1 MFEWF
6 FFPDEISKA
15 FAVLLVFASF
25 FTSALTAA
33 MGLGGG
39 VALLAIMGTGMP
51 VASVLPVHAIV
62 QLGSNLGR
70 TVIQFKYIVWPLALW
85 FFIGSIIGVALGG
98 PVVLHIPDAV
108 AKLLLAAFILWS
120 VFGSKIKPAS
130 SISKTYFIVGG
141 ALTSFASM
149 IVGAAGPMVAAL
161 IASKGYT
168 KQTLVATHSVC
179 MVLQHG
185 LKILV
190 FGALGFAFAQW
201 TPMLIAMIAS
211 GVVGTYIG
219 TRLLDNLPEKVFKT
233 GFRVTMLLL
242 SAHMIWGVFKS
253 YWV

>member
-6 FFPDEISKA
+6 SFPDEISRT
-15 FAVLLVFASF
+15 FAIVLIFASF
-25 FTSALTAA
+25 LTSALTAA

-39 VALLAIMGTGMP
+39 VALLALMGIGMP

-70 TVIQFKYIVWPLALW
+70 TFIQFKYIVWPLVLW
-85 FFIGSIIGVALGG
+85 FLLGSIVGVAMGG
-98 PVVLHIPDAV
+98 PVVMHIPDTF
-108 AKLLLAAFILWS
+108 AKLLLATFILWS
-120 VFGSKIKPAS
+120 VFGAKIKPAS
-130 SISKTYFIVGG
+130 SVSKSYFILGG

-179 MVLQHG
+179 MVFQHG

-201 TPMLIAMIAS
+201 MPMLIAMIAS
-211 GVVGTYIG
+211 GLAGTYVG
-219 TRLLDNLPEKVFKT
+219 TRLLDNLPDHIFRL
-233 GFRVTMLLL
+233 GFRITMMLL
-242 SAHMIWGVFKS
+242 SMQMIWGAFKS
-253 YWV
+253 FWA

>member
-6 FFPDEISKA
+6 FFPDEISKT
-15 FAVLLVFASF
+15 FAIVLVFASF

-39 VALLAIMGTGMP
+39 VALLALMGTGMP

-70 TVIQFKYIVWPLALW
+70 TFIQFKYIVWPLVLW
-85 FFIGSIIGVALGG
+85 FVLGSIVGVAMGG
-98 PVVLHIPDAV
+98 PVVMHIPDTF

-120 VFGSKIKPAS
+120 VFGTKIKPGS
-130 SISKTYFIVGG
+130 SISKTYFIIGG

-149 IVGAAGPMVAAL
+149 IIGAAGPMVAAL

-168 KQTLVATHSVC
+168 KQPLIATHSVC
-179 MVLQHG
+179 MVFQHG

-201 TPMLIAMIAS
+201 APMLIAMVAS
-211 GVVGTYIG
+211 GSVGTYVG
-219 TRLLDNLPEKVFKT
+219 TRLLDNLPDKIFKL

-242 SAHMIWGVFKS
+242 SLHMIWGALKS
-253 YWV
+253 FFY

>member
-6 FFPDEISKA
+6 SFPDEISRT
-15 FAVLLVFASF
+15 FAIVLIFASF
-25 FTSALTAA
+25 LTSALAAA

-39 VALLAIMGTGMP
+39 VALLALMGIGMP

-70 TVIQFKYIVWPLALW
+70 TFIQFKYIVWPLVLW
-85 FFIGSIIGVALGG
+85 FLLGSIVGVAMGG
-98 PVVLHIPDAV
+98 PVVMHIPDTF

-120 VFGSKIKPAS
+120 VFGAKIKPAS
-130 SISKTYFIVGG
+130 SVSKSYFILGG

-179 MVLQHG
+179 MVFQHG

-201 TPMLIAMIAS
+201 MPMLIAMIAS
-211 GVVGTYIG
+211 GLAGTYVG
-219 TRLLDNLPEKVFKT
+219 TRLLDNLPDHIFRL
-233 GFRVTMLLL
+233 GFRITMMLL
-242 SAHMIWGVFKS
+242 SMQMIWGAFKS
-253 YWV
+253 FWA